1 MLTVNNNHSL
11 GWKLH
16 EHHVVYALLV
26 LNDGKWLKWAMKMVG
41 FFPVLSVYLIKFI
54 FSRSL
59 IYLKFIFAC
68 FLNPLN
74 TAFLYLIYCAF
85 KYLMCVLKAY
95 VLRLLCMNANLLLLS
110 LNVIHTNCTFYL
122 LALNPIYAVLF
133 LIKNGLQYQRM
144 NKSE

>member
-1 MLTVNNNHSL
+1 M
-11 GWKLH
+11 
-16 EHHVVYALLV
+16 VV
-26 LNDGKWLKWAMKMVG
+26 
-41 FFPVLSVYLIKFI
+41 FFPVLSMYLIKFI

-68 FLNPLN
+68 FLNLLN

-122 LALNPIYAVLF
+122 LALNPI
-133 LIKNGLQYQRM
+133 
-144 NKSE
+144 